1 MKKRFISILFLM
13 IGIGGCN
20 SFNTVEQNIR
30 IENKEYVTR
39 SGEIQAIRPQE
50 PLVATPLPVAPTPPK
65 VETRTVTKIQYV
77 DRIPKGYCKV
87 FNLPALPPAPVI
99 PSEEYLKAK
108 EARDEAA
115 LDRILRDYIQAL
127 SKHSTNMEADIK
139 KAHKEYLDKCESE
152 SRQ

>member
-39 SGEIQAIRPQE
+39 SGEIQAIHPVE
-50 PLVATPLPVAPTPPK
+50 LAKATPLPPAPK